1 MAENKTAKNDTDP
14 LDFIAGLDNPQR
26 QAESR
31 ELLELF
37 KERTGE
43 EPVMWGS
50 SIIGFGSYDYT
61 YASGRSG
68 TWMRVGFSPRKQ
80 QMTVYIMPG
89 FERYD
94 DLMAALGP
102 HSVGKSCLY
111 LKRLDVVDKDVLGE
125 LVAESYEAMGRSDG
139 NG

>member
-1 MAENKTAKNDTDP
+1 MAENKTAPNEADP
-14 LDFIAGLDNPQR
+14 LEFIDDLDDPR
-26 QAESR
+26 RRAESR
-31 ELLELF
+31 DLLDLF

-43 EPVMWGS
+43 EPVMWGD
-50 SIIGFGSYDYT
+50 SIIGFGSYEYE

-68 TWMRVGFSPRKQ
+68 TWMRVGFSPRKR

-94 DLMAALGP
+94 ELLANLGP

-111 LKRLDVVDKDVLGE
+111 LKRLEAVDMEVLGD
-125 LVAESYEAMGRSDG
+125 LVAESYRAMGHD
-139 NG
+139 

>member
-1 MAENKTAKNDTDP
+1 MADNKTAPNDADP
-14 LDFIAGLDNPQR
+14 LEFIASLDNPRR
-26 QAESR
+26 QTESL

-43 EPVMWGS
+43 EPVMWSGN
-50 SIIGFGSYDYT
+50 IIGFGSYDYE

-80 QMTVYIMPG
+80 QMTVYVMPG
-89 FERYD
+89 FDRYEN
-94 DLMAALGP
+94 LLAALGP

-111 LKRLDVVDKDVLGE
+111 LKRLDAVDKEILGE
-125 LVAESYEAMGRSDG
+125 LVAESYEAMGND
-139 NG
+139 